1 MGMAKYDRLLFILN
15 LLRSRRNLNAVQIAG
30 ECEVTERT
38 IYRDIISLS
47 EAHIPIFYDKGY
59 KFASD
64 NFLPTLNFNL
74 DEYLTLKTILDSSP
88 LNKSG
93 HSRTRIKGIRSKIE
107 ACLSPSV
114 IEMKKYSS
122 APMAMEIKST
132 SLESGHEKIYAIVE
146 QGIKSNNILRLKYN
160 SIQSGEIDREVDP
173 YFLIFIERAFYFVGF
188 CHLRNDFRT
197 FRTDRIIDISLTE
210 KKFVPRKYID
220 PAKYFENSWGV
231 FSGEPIDVEVIF
243 SGTAARVVRLGHHH
257 AKEKVTPIDDNRVK
271 YDVTVRGIEEI
282 CRWLIGFGGEAKVV
296 KPDTLKAELQKRA
309 TALLKNY
316 K

>member
-15 LLRSRRNLNAVQIAG
+15 LLRSRRNLNAAQIAG

-38 IYRDIISLS
+38 IYRDVIALS
-47 EAHIPIFYDKGY
+47 EAHIPIYYDRGY

-93 HSRTRIKGIRSKIE
+93 HSRVRIKGIKSKIE

-114 IEMKKYSS
+114 IELKKHSS
-122 APMAMEIKST
+122 APMAMDIKST

-146 QGIKSNNILRLKYN
+146 LGIKNSNILRLKYN
-160 SIQSGEIDREVDP
+160 SIQSGVIEREVDP

-197 FRTDRIIDISLTE
+197 FRTDRIINVLMTD
-210 KKFVPRKYID
+210 KKFIPRKDID
-220 PAKYFENSWGV
+220 PVRYFENSWGV
-231 FSGEPIDVEVIF
+231 FSGEPVEVEVIF
-243 SGTAARVVRLGHHH
+243 SGKAARVVRLGHHH
-257 AKEKVTPIDDNRVK
+257 AKEKVTPIENDRVK
-271 YDVTVRGIEEI
+271 YEVTVRGIEEI
-282 CRWLIGFGGEAKVV
+282 CRWLIGFGGEAIVI
-296 KPDTLKAELQKRA
+296 KPAGLRAELKKRA
-309 TALLKNY
+309 EELLRNY
-316 K
+316 R